1 MWFGNHSPGA
11 PGLCRKGF
19 MNRYQRQML
28 LPQIGAAGQERLA
41 KSRAVLI
48 GCGALGCV
56 LADQLVRAGLGHLRI
71 VDRDVVELTNLQRQT
86 LFDEADARN
95 GLPKAVAAG
104 NRLRAINSE
113 VVVEPLVLDL
123 HAANAEEAIG
133 ADLIL
138 DGTDNAETRYLL
150 NDVAVKNGRPWV
162 YGACVGMEGRM
173 MAVRPGLTPCL
184 RCLFPTPPAPGSLT
198 TCDTSGIL
206 GSVAAIVASMQ
217 AIAAIQLLIGTEPPS
232 QIVSIDGWRGRFH
245 AVPLEGPVENC
256 PACAMRRF
264 DYLAQRSRPPV
275 ALCGRNAVQVQPA
288 GGGVFAFDSVAA
300 KLKSVGAV
308 EQTPYLLRCALD
320 DPAELR
326 LTLFTDGRMIVHGT
340 KDLQWARSI
349 YARYVGS

>member
-1 MWFGNHSPGA
+1 VPTLRADKHGNTA
-11 PGLCRKGF
+11 FR
-19 MNRYQRQML
+19 MNRYHRQML
-28 LPQIGAAGQERLA
+28 LPQIGATGQDRLA

-48 GCGALGCV
+48 GCGALGCL

-95 GLPKAVAAG
+95 GLPKAVAAA

-113 VVVEPLVLDL
+113 VVIEPVVLDL
-123 HAANAEEAIG
+123 HAVNAEEVIG

-150 NDVAVKNGRPWV
+150 NDVAVKKGVPWV

-173 MAVRPGLTPCL
+173 MAVRPGRTPCL
-184 RCLFPTPPAPGSLT
+184 RCLFPTPPAPGSLP

-206 GSVAAIVASMQ
+206 GPVAAMVASMQ
-217 AIAAIQLLIGTEPPS
+217 ATAAIQLLIGAEPPN
-232 QIVSIDGWRGRFH
+232 QMMSIDGWGGRFH
-245 AVPLEGPVENC
+245 ATPMEGPVENC
-256 PACAMRRF
+256 PACARRRF
-264 DYLAQRSRPPV
+264 DYLAQRTRVPV

-288 GGGVFAFDSVAA
+288 ASGGTFAFEAVAS
-300 KLKSVGAV
+300 KLKSVGQV
-308 EQTPYLLRCALD
+308 ERTPYLLRCTLEESA
-320 DPAELR
+320 ALR

-340 KDLQWARSI
+340 TDLDQARSI